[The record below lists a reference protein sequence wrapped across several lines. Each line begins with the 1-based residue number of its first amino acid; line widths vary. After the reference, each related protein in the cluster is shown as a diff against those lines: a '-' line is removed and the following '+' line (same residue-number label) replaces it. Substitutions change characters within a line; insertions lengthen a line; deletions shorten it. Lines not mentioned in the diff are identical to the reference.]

1 MLQEAALFL
10 AAAVIFVPLM
20 KRAKMGAVLGY
31 LAAGLVIGPHGLGLS
46 TDAEAVLHFSEF
58 GVILL
63 LFVIGLELQPS
74 RLWRLRREVF
84 GYGGA
89 QVIFTTALFT
99 LVAHLA
105 GLSWTTA
112 LVIAF
117 ALSMSSTA
125 LVLQLLGE
133 RHELTAHHG
142 RSAFAVLLFQDMA
155 VIPFLAIVPMLAAQG
170 GDTGGG
176 DWRMAVAAL
185 AAIAAVVVLG
195 RYLLR
200 PVLRVL
206 ATTEVPEVFTA
217 AALLLVIGVSLLMQS
232 VGLTASLGAFLAGV
246 LLADSEY
253 RHELQADLEPF
264 KGLLLGLF
272 FIAVGMTAKL
282 GLVVEQPLVIV
293 GVTLGILVFKSL
305 VLYSIARA
313 SGQRHDTALRFGAAL
328 SQGGEFAFVLFGVIG
343 AAGLMDEPT
352 REVLTVSVTL
362 SMIATAPLYALLS
375 AWLKRSEA
383 DAPPAFDEIKTI
395 ETPVVIAGFGPFG
408 QILGRILRLKKIT
421 YTVLDKNAQHV
432 DFVRGFGNPVFYS
445 DAARA
450 EVLRAAHAAH
460 ARLFIIAIADEAEN
474 LKVAEAVRKHAP
486 GVRIMAVARTRQHA
500 IKLMAMGIKAED
512 LIRRSY
518 FSSLEM
524 TRRMLVALDFSP
536 RAAANAV
543 DLFRGKD
550 EDFLLQQQAGV
561 PDEAALRETV
571 TRYSIELEQLFEADA
586 EASDDARDQPAEPRD
601 LRA

>member
-10 AAAVIFVPLM
+10 AAAVLFVPLF
-20 KRAKMGAVLGY
+20 KRARMGAVLGY
-31 LAAGLVIGPHGLGLS
+31 LAAGLVIGPSGLGLAD
-46 TDAEAVLHFSEF
+46 DAEAVLHVSEF

-63 LFVIGLELQPS
+63 LFVIGLELQPA

-84 GYGGA
+84 GFGGA
-89 QVIFTTALFT
+89 QVLLTTSLFT
-99 LVAHLA
+99 LAAHLA
-105 GLSWTTA
+105 SLPWSTA

-142 RSAFAVLLFQDMA
+142 RAAFAVLLFQDIA
-155 VIPFLAIVPMLAAQG
+155 VIPFLALVPLLAPQAG
-170 GDTGGG
+170 GTPA
-176 DWRMAVAAL
+176 DWRMAVAAI
-185 AAIAAVVVLG
+185 AAIAAVVVIG

-272 FIAVGMTAKL
+272 FIAVGMGAKL
-282 GLVVEQPLVIV
+282 GLVLQQPMLII
-293 GVTLGILVFKSL
+293 GVTLAILLLKTAA
-305 VLYSIARA
+305 LYGIARA
-313 SGQRHDTALRFGAAL
+313 SGQQHGSALKLGVAL

-343 AAGLMDEPT
+343 TAGLVDVAT
-352 REVLTVSVTL
+352 REVLIVAVTL
-362 SMIATAPLYALLS
+362 SMIATAPIYLLLS
-375 AWLKRSEA
+375 HWISRHAA
-383 DAPPAFDEIKTI
+383 AAPLPFDEINTA

-408 QILGRILRLKKIT
+408 QIIGRILRLKKIPF
-421 YTVLDKNAQHV
+421 TVLDKNAAHV
-432 DFVRGFGNPVFYS
+432 DFVRSFGNPVFYS
-445 DAARA
+445 DATRI
-450 EVLRAAHAAH
+450 EVLRAAHAAQ
-460 ARLFIIAIADEAEN
+460 AKLFIVAIAEEAEN
-474 LKVAEAVRKHAP
+474 IRVTEAVRKHAP
-486 GVRIMAVARTRQHA
+486 GVRVMAIARTRQHA
-500 IKLMAMGIKAED
+500 INLMALGLKPED

-524 TRRMLVALDFSP
+524 TRRVLVALDLTP

-543 DLFRGKD
+543 DLFRAKD
-550 EDFLLQQQAGV
+550 EDFLLRQQASL
-561 PDEAALRETV
+561 PDEAALRASV
-571 TRYSIELEQLFEADA
+571 AQYSEELEQLFEADA
-586 EASDDARDQPAEPRD
+586 EVAAEAALDDAPPRVA
-601 LRA
+601 RA

>member
-1 MLQEAALFL
+1 MLHEAALFL
-10 AAAVIFVPLM
+10 AAAVLFVPLF
-20 KRAKMGAVLGY
+20 KRARMGAVLGY
-31 LAAGLVIGPHGLGLS
+31 LAAGLVIGPHGLGLA
-46 TDAEAVLHFSEF
+46 TNAEAVLHVSEF

-74 RLWRLRREVF
+74 RLWTLRREVF
-84 GYGGA
+84 GFGGA
-89 QVIFTTALFT
+89 QVAITVTLFT
-99 LVAHLA
+99 LLAHA
-105 GLSWTTA
+105 VGLSWTTA

-125 LVLQLLGE
+125 LALQLLGE

-142 RSAFAVLLFQDMA
+142 RAAFAVLLFQDLS
-155 VIPFLAIVPMLAAQG
+155 VIPFLALVPMLAPQAG
-170 GDTGGG
+170 AGG

-185 AAIAAVVVLG
+185 LAIAGVVVTG
-195 RYLLR
+195 RYVLR
-200 PVLRVL
+200 PVLRLL

-217 AALLLVIGVSLLMQS
+217 AALLLVVGVSLLMQA

-272 FIAVGMTAKL
+272 FIAVGMGAKL
-282 GLVVEQPLVIV
+282 ELIV
-293 GVTLGILVFKSL
+293 SAPVQVAAITLGLLALKAA
-305 VLYSIARA
+305 VLYGLGLA
-313 SGQRHDTALRFGAAL
+313 SGQKHSTALRFAVAL

-343 AAGLMDEPT
+343 GAGLMDSAT
-352 REVLTVSVTL
+352 RELLTVAVTL

-375 AWLKRSEA
+375 NWLKRHEVA
-383 DAPPAFDEIKTI
+383 APPAFDEIRTV

-408 QILGRILRLKKIT
+408 QIVGRILRLKKIPF
-421 YTVLDKNAQHV
+421 TVLDKNAEHV
-432 DFVRGFGNPVFYS
+432 DFVRSFGNPVFYS
-445 DAARA
+445 DATRA
-450 EVLRAAHAAH
+450 EVLRAAHVAKAQ
-460 ARLFIIAIADEAEN
+460 LFIIAIADEAEN

-486 GVRIMAVARTRQHA
+486 NLRVMAVARTRQHA
-500 IKLMAMGIKAED
+500 VKLMSLGLSHDD

-524 TRRMLVALDFSP
+524 TRRVLIALDLSP

-550 EDFLLQQQAGV
+550 EELLLRQQASA
-561 PDEAALRETV
+561 PDEATIRENV
-571 TRYSIELEQLFEADA
+571 TRYSEELEQLFAADA
-586 EASDDARDQPAEPRD
+586 DSAEVEPESKGARRKVPA
-601 LRA
+601 

>member
-10 AAAVIFVPLM
+10 AAAVLFVPLF
-20 KRAKMGAVLGY
+20 KRARMGAVLGY
-31 LAAGLVIGPHGLGLS
+31 LAAGLVIGPSGFGLA
-46 TDAEAVLHFSEF
+46 TDAEAVLHVSEF

-63 LFVIGLELQPS
+63 LFVIGLELQPA

-84 GYGGA
+84 GFGGA
-89 QVIFTTALFT
+89 QVLLTTTAFT
-99 LVAHLA
+99 LAAHLA
-105 GLSWTTA
+105 GLPWATA

-142 RSAFAVLLFQDMA
+142 RAAFAVLLFQDIA
-155 VIPFLAIVPMLAAQG
+155 VIPFLALVPLLAPQAG
-170 GDTGGG
+170 GTPA

-185 AAIAAVVVLG
+185 AAIAAVIVIG

-272 FIAVGMTAKL
+272 FIAVGMGAKL
-282 GLVVEQPLVIV
+282 GLVLQQPLLIL
-293 GVTLGILVFKSL
+293 GMTLAILLVKMA
-305 VLYSIARA
+305 VLYGIARA
-313 SGQRHDTALRFGAAL
+313 SGQQHGSALRLGAAL

-343 AAGLMDEPT
+343 AAGLVDVAT
-352 REVLTVSVTL
+352 RELLIVAVTL
-362 SMIATAPLYALLS
+362 SMIATAPLYLLLS
-375 AWLKRSEA
+375 QWLSRREA
-383 DAPPAFDEIKTI
+383 ATPPPFDEIHTT

-408 QILGRILRLKKIT
+408 QIIGRILRLKKIPF
-421 YTVLDKNAQHV
+421 TVLDKNAAHV
-432 DFVRGFGNPVFYS
+432 DFVRSFGNPVFYS
-445 DAARA
+445 DATRI
-450 EVLRAAHAAH
+450 EVLRAAHAAQ
-460 ARLFIIAIADEAEN
+460 AKLFVVAIAEEAEN
-474 LKVAEAVRKHAP
+474 IRVTEAVRKHAP
-486 GVRIMAVARTRQHA
+486 GVRVMAIARTRQHA
-500 IKLMAMGIKAED
+500 INLMALGLKPED

-524 TRRMLVALDFSP
+524 TRRMLVALDLSP

-543 DLFRGKD
+543 DLFRAKD
-550 EDFLLQQQAGV
+550 EDFLLRQQASL
-561 PDEAALRETV
+561 PDEAALRASV
-571 TRYSIELEQLFEADA
+571 AQYSEELEQLFAADA
-586 EASDDARDQPAEPRD
+586 EAAADAAIDDAPPRVA
-601 LRA
+601 RA

>member
-1 MLQEAALFL
+1 MLSEAALFL
-10 AAAVIFVPLM
+10 AAAVLFVPLF
-20 KRAKMGAVLGY
+20 KRARMGAVLGY
-31 LAAGLVIGPHGLGLS
+31 LAAGLVIGPSGFGWAQ
-46 TDAEAVLHFSEF
+46 DAEAVLHVSEF

-63 LFVIGLELQPS
+63 LFVIGLELQPA

-84 GYGGA
+84 GFGGA
-89 QVIFTTALFT
+89 QVLLTTAAFAGL
-99 LVAHLA
+99 AHLA

-117 ALSMSSTA
+117 ALSLSSTA

-142 RSAFAVLLFQDMA
+142 RAAFAVLLFQDLA
-155 VIPFLAIVPMLAAQG
+155 VIPFLALVPLLAPQAG
-170 GDTGGG
+170 GTPA
-176 DWRMAVAAL
+176 DWRTALAAL
-185 AAIAAVVVLG
+185 AAIAAVVVVG

-200 PVLRVL
+200 PVLRIL

-272 FIAVGMTAKL
+272 FIAVGMGAQL
-282 GLVVEQPLVIV
+282 GLVWQQPGLIL
-293 GVTLGILVFKSL
+293 GVTLCILLLKTV
-305 VLYSIARA
+305 VLYGIARA
-313 SGQRHDTALRFGAAL
+313 SGQQHHSALRIGVAL
-328 SQGGEFAFVLFGVIG
+328 SQGGEFAFVLFGVI
-343 AAGLMDEPT
+343 ATAGLVDAAT
-352 REVLTVSVTL
+352 REVLVVAVTL
-362 SMIATAPLYALLS
+362 SMIATAPLYLLLS
-375 AWLKRSEA
+375 QWLARRESA
-383 DAPPAFDEIKTI
+383 TPPPFDEIHTA

-408 QILGRILRLKKIT
+408 QIIGRILRLKKIAF
-421 YTVLDKNAQHV
+421 TVLDKNAAHV

-445 DAARA
+445 DAARS
-450 EVLRAAHAAH
+450 EVLRAAHVAH
-460 ARLFIIAIADEAEN
+460 AKLFIVAIADEAEN
-474 LKVAEAVRKHAP
+474 LRVTEAVRKHAP
-486 GVRIMAVARTRQHA
+486 NVRIMAIARTRQHA
-500 IKLMAMGIKAED
+500 INLMALGLKPED

-524 TRRMLVALDFSP
+524 TRRVLVALDLSP

-543 DLFRGKD
+543 DLFRAKD
-550 EDFLLQQQAGV
+550 EDFLLRQQASL
-561 PDEAALRETV
+561 PDEAALRASV
-571 TRYSIELEQLFEADA
+571 AQYSEELEQLFAADA
-586 EASDDARDQPAEPRD
+586 EAASDDARPPQGA
-601 LRA
+601 A

>member
-10 AAAVIFVPLM
+10 AAAVLFVPLF
-20 KRAKMGAVLGY
+20 KRARMGAVLGY
-31 LAAGLVIGPHGLGLS
+31 LAAGLVIGPSGLGLAD
-46 TDAEAVLHFSEF
+46 DAEAVLHVSEF

-63 LFVIGLELQPS
+63 LFVIGLELQPA

-84 GYGGA
+84 GFGGA
-89 QVIFTTALFT
+89 QVLLTTTLFALA
-99 LVAHLA
+99 AHLA
-105 GLSWTTA
+105 GLPWNTA

-142 RSAFAVLLFQDMA
+142 RAAFAVLLFQDIA
-155 VIPFLAIVPMLAAQG
+155 VIPFLALVPLLTPQAG
-170 GDTGGG
+170 GTPA
-176 DWRMAVAAL
+176 DWRMAVAAI
-185 AAIAAVVVLG
+185 AAIAAVVVIG

-272 FIAVGMTAKL
+272 FIAVGMGAKL
-282 GLVVEQPLVIV
+282 GLVLQQPVLII
-293 GVTLGILVFKSL
+293 GVTLAILLLKTAA
-305 VLYSIARA
+305 LYGIARA
-313 SGQRHDTALRFGAAL
+313 SGQQHSSALKLGVAL

-343 AAGLMDEPT
+343 TAGLVDVAT
-352 REVLTVSVTL
+352 REVLIVAVTL
-362 SMIATAPLYALLS
+362 SMIATAPLYLLLS
-375 AWLKRSEA
+375 HWISRREA
-383 DAPPAFDEIKTI
+383 TTPPPFDEINTA

-408 QILGRILRLKKIT
+408 QIIGRILRLKKIPF
-421 YTVLDKNAQHV
+421 TVLDKNAAHV
-432 DFVRGFGNPVFYS
+432 DFVRTFGNPVFYS
-445 DAARA
+445 DATRI

-460 ARLFIIAIADEAEN
+460 AKLFIVAIAEEAEN
-474 LKVAEAVRKHAP
+474 IRVTQAVRKHAP
-486 GVRIMAVARTRQHA
+486 GVRVMAIARTRQHA
-500 IKLMAMGIKAED
+500 INLMALGLKPED

-524 TRRMLVALDFSP
+524 TRRVLVALDLTP

-543 DLFRGKD
+543 DLFRSKD
-550 EDFLLQQQAGV
+550 EDFLLRQQASL
-561 PDEAALRETV
+561 PDEAALRASV
-571 TRYSIELEQLFEADA
+571 ARYSEELEQLFEADA
-586 EASDDARDQPAEPRD
+586 ELADQASIDDASPLVART
-601 LRA
+601 

>member
-1 MLQEAALFL
+1 MLKEAALFL
-10 AAAVIFVPLM
+10 AAAVLFVPLF
-20 KRAKMGAVLGY
+20 KRARMGAVLGY
-31 LAAGLVIGPHGLGLS
+31 LAAGLVIGPSGFGWAE
-46 TDAEAVLHFSEF
+46 DAEAVLHFSEF

-74 RLWRLRREVF
+74 RLWTLRREVF
-84 GYGGA
+84 GFGGA
-89 QVIFTTALFT
+89 QVLVTTTLFT
-99 LVAHLA
+99 LAAVAC

-142 RSAFAVLLFQDMA
+142 RAAFAVLLFQDLS
-155 VIPFLAIVPMLAAQG
+155 VIPFLALVPLLGPQAGAAG
-170 GDTGGG
+170 A

-185 AAIAAVVVLG
+185 AAIAGVVVMG

-200 PVLRVL
+200 PVLRAL

-217 AALLLVIGVSLLMQS
+217 AALLLVVGVSLLMQS

-272 FIAVGMTAKL
+272 FIAVGMGAKL
-282 GLVVEQPLVIV
+282 GLLLTMPLVIL
-293 GVTLGILVFKSL
+293 GVTLGILALKAL
-305 VLYSIARA
+305 VLYGLGRA
-313 SGQRHDTALRFGAAL
+313 SGQRHDTALRFAAVL
-328 SQGGEFAFVLFGVIG
+328 SQGGEFAFVLFGVI
-343 AAGLMDEPT
+343 ATAGLMDGPT
-352 REVLTVSVTL
+352 REVLTVAVTL
-362 SMIATAPLYALLS
+362 SMIATAPLYAALS
-375 AWLKRSEA
+375 VWLKRRSTA
-383 DAPPAFDEIKTI
+383 APPAFDEIRTV

-408 QILGRILRLKKIT
+408 QIIGRILRLKKIT
-421 YTVLDKNAQHV
+421 FTVLDKNAEHV

-445 DAARA
+445 DATRS
-450 EVLRAAHAAH
+450 EVLRAAHVH
-460 ARLFIIAIADEAEN
+460 QARLFIVAIADEAEN
-474 LKVAEAVRKHAP
+474 LKVTEAVRRHAP

-500 IKLMAMGIKAED
+500 IKLMALGLKADD

-524 TRRMLVALDFSP
+524 TRRVLVALDLTP

-543 DLFRGKD
+543 DLFRSKD
-550 EDFLLQQQAGV
+550 EDFLLRQQASA
-561 PDEAALRETV
+561 PDEATLRESV
-571 TRYSIELEQLFEADA
+571 ARYSEELEQLFAADA
-586 EASDDARDQPAEPRD
+586 DAADEPVPGD
-601 LRA
+601 ADKARA